1 MAASAE
7 GLVDASAAWA
17 WWALQF
23 TPLVARVEAALV
35 LEVSA
40 SERLFGGRATLLE
53 QLLSPKWPVAL
64 VKYAQGATSLIAYGR
79 LQCAMGAV
87 ETEADS
93 PPGRPKASYSPSG
106 GSEPRAAGSVGAT
119 VLPPGRPK
127 ASHSPSGG
135 SEPHAAGSVGAD
147 TLPDALPLHTLVAA
161 RAHLPTLARLGL
173 AHWGQ
178 LRALP
183 RGGLVRRFGAGLVDA
198 LDCAYGVRAE
208 IYPWLTLPEV
218 FDTPL
223 ELVASVETASALLF
237 GAKRLLAQLQLWL
250 RARQRGV
257 LALELLWELDARR
270 SNALHVDA
278 HHTGGGQGRLV
289 LRTAQATQ
297 DMVHLA
303 RLLGEQ
309 LAQVTLPAPVLHL
322 RLRSLQTQPLAGES
336 MSLLPDDVRKGD
348 SLHQL
353 LERLSARL
361 GPEHVR
367 RTTLLADHRP
377 ERMQRWQA
385 AVQTPT
391 TGSSKGLKNA
401 INSGATNAHSVRATG
416 QNDLNLS
423 PRGALYPTWLLAT
436 PLRLTVHQGSPQ
448 YEGPLTLLAGPQRL
462 ESGWLDGAS
471 HCALRDY
478 YVARSAAAGLVWV
491 YCERLGAHGVGG
503 QGHASWYLHGLF
515 A

>member
-1 MAASAE
+1 MHWIALQPGPEASGAAPADAP
-7 GLVDASAAWA
+7 LVDAPSAWA

-40 SERLFGGRATLLE
+40 SERLFGGRAALLD
-53 QLLSPKWPVAL
+53 QLLKPNWPLAL
-64 VKYAQGATSLIAYGR
+64 VEYAQGATSLVAYGR
-79 LQCAMGAV
+79 LQCAGHSADGA
-87 ETEADS
+87 
-93 PPGRPKASYSPSG
+93 
-106 GSEPRAAGSVGAT
+106 AAIA
-119 VLPPGRPK
+119 
-127 ASHSPSGG
+127 
-135 SEPHAAGSVGAD
+135 
-147 TLPDALPLHTLVAA
+147 PDALPLHTLVAA

-173 AHWGQ
+173 SNWGQ

-198 LDCAYGVRAE
+198 LDCAYGQRPE
-208 IYPWLTLPEV
+208 LYPWLTLPEV
-218 FDTPL
+218 FDVPL
-223 ELVASVETASALLF
+223 ELLSSVETASALLF
-237 GAKRLLAQLQLWL
+237 GARRLLVQLQLWL

-297 DMVHLA
+297 DMQHLA
-303 RLLGEQ
+303 RLLAEQ

-336 MSLLPDDVRKGD
+336 VSLLPDDVRHGD

-361 GPEHVR
+361 GPEQVR
-367 RTTLLADHRP
+367 CTTLLADHRP

-385 AVQTPT
+385 AVQT
-391 TGSSKGLKNA
+391 SNA
-401 INSGATNAHSVRATG
+401 IDSGAYRADATRA
-416 QNDLNLS
+416 
-423 PRGALYPTWLLAT
+423 RGRNGLDDSRPAALYPSWLLAT
-436 PLRLTVHQGSPQ
+436 PLRLTVHQGRPQ

-462 ESGWLDGAS
+462 ESGWLDGAA

-478 YVARSAAAGLVWV
+478 YVARSATAGLVWV
-491 YCERLGAHGVGG
+491 YCERLGAHGTAG
-503 QGHASWYLHGLF
+503 QGSACWYLHGLF